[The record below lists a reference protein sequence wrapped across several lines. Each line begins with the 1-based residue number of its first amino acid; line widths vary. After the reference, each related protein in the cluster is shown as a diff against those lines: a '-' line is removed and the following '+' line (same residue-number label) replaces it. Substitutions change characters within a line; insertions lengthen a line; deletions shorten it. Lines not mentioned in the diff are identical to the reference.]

1 MGGKEMKTKLLGI
14 LVLTLLIATA
24 LPAAGITN
32 IRENEEMNGYK
43 WFLITIIEGEVEN
56 ISEENIDDVVYYNCT
71 AVDVSW
77 IQIVYVPPLWFKFE
91 RGHVE
96 DSDDFFIIKALFYGV
111 LKEGQILGI
120 LVNYGET

>member
-1 MGGKEMKTKLLGI
+1 MYKKLLGI
-14 LVLTLLIATA
+14 FVMTLLIAA
-24 LPAAGITN
+24 VLPAVGITN
-32 IRENEEMNGYK
+32 VRENEGTNGYTFIK
-43 WFLITIIEGEVEN
+43 GEVEN

-96 DSDDFFIIKALFYGV
+96 DIDDFFILKALFYGI
-111 LKEGQILGI
+111 LKEGKIFGM

>member
-1 MGGKEMKTKLLGI
+1 MKTKILGI
-14 LVLTLLIATA
+14 LVVMLLIATA
-24 LPAAGITN
+24 LPAVGITN
-32 IRENEEMNGYK
+32 VGENEGTNGYK
-43 WFLITIIEGEVEN
+43 WFLITFIKGEVEN

-96 DSDDFFIIKALFYGV
+96 NIDDFFILKALFYGV
-111 LKEGQILGI
+111 LKEGKIFGM

>member
-1 MGGKEMKTKLLGI
+1 MKTKIFGI
-14 LVLTLLIATA
+14 FIVMLLIATA

-32 IRENEEMNGYK
+32 IRENEGMNGYK
-43 WFLITIIEGEVEN
+43 WFLITFIKGEVEN
-56 ISEENIDDVVYYNCT
+56 KSEENIDDVVYYNCS

-91 RGHVE
+91 RGHIE
-96 DSDDFFIIKALFYGV
+96 DSGDFFITKALFYGV

-120 LVNYGET
+120 EVNYGET

>member
-1 MGGKEMKTKLLGI
+1 MERKIIGI
-14 LVLTLLIATA
+14 FVVTLLIATA
-24 LPAAGITN
+24 LPAAGIIN

-43 WFLITIIEGEVEN
+43 WFLITFIKGEVEN

-91 RGHVE
+91 RGHFE
-96 DSDDFFIIKALFYGV
+96 DIDDFFITKALFYGMI
-111 LKEGQILGI
+111 KEGQILGM